1 MNKLDS
7 QPAPLT
13 LSPAL
18 RLETARWLIVL
29 VPNVEADL
37 AAATRRV
44 WELANAGDGRVRFI
58 GLYENTVQELILR
71 RQLVN
76 MSAMVGN
83 GGRIYAETELVF
95 GRDWVEVVRSR
106 WQAGDM
112 VMCFSEQRIGP
123 LNRPLSQVLQSNLD
137 VPVYILSG
145 LDPQNDLRSSWPAP
159 IAAWAGSIAIIFG
172 FFVLQV
178 RIDHLATGPVHII
191 LLLLCIPVEV
201 WMIWAW
207 NSLFGQ

>member
-1 MNKLDS
+1 MHKLDS
-7 QPAPLT
+7 QPVLLT
-13 LSPAL
+13 LSRAP
-18 RLETARWLIVL
+18 RMETARWLIVL

-37 AAATRRV
+37 AVATRRI
-44 WELANAGDGRVRFI
+44 WELASAGGGRVRFV
-58 GLYENTVQELILR
+58 GLYENVAQELILR

-83 GGRIYAETELVF
+83 GGRIYTETELVF
-95 GRDWVEVVRSR
+95 GKDWVEVVRLR

-112 VMCFSEQRIGP
+112 VICFAEQHIGP

-145 LDPQNDLRSSWPAP
+145 LYPQNDLHSNWPTQVV
-159 IAAWAGSIAIIFG
+159 AWMGSMAIIFG

-178 RIDHLATGPVHII
+178 RMDHFTKNWLHIV
-191 LLLLCIPVEV
+191 LLLLSIPVEAC
-201 WMIWAW
+201 MIWAW
-207 NSLFGQ
+207 NSLFG